1 MNVPKHY
8 TWETHAKTYV
18 NEIKHALE
26 SLDSEKMKVAVPSDA
41 IGGRLAKLNHFI
53 ISDIDNTLIGEQND
67 HLGELLELLK
77 QHREIIGFGVA
88 TGRTIDSAKAY
99 LKKHGVHSPD
109 IIISSVGAEIYY
121 GKNVHYAKG
130 WDTHISAKWDREKIV
145 YTLAELP
152 FLTYQEEATQRPF
165 KVSYNMRPGKDRLP
179 KIHELL
185 LRNKCRY
192 MLIYSHDK
200 YIDILP
206 YRGSKGKALRYLSYT
221 WEIPL
226 NNFLVCGDSG
236 NDEEMLR
243 GEPLGAVV
251 GNYSPE
257 LAKLKGQ
264 RNIYFAKQKFA
275 AGIIEAIQ
283 HYKFL
288 EKAQN
293 RTDKR

>member
-1 MNVPKHY
+1 
-8 TWETHAKTYV
+8 
-18 NEIKHALE
+18 
-26 SLDSEKMKVAVPSDA
+26 
-41 IGGRLAKLNHFI
+41 
-53 ISDIDNTLIGEQND
+53 
-67 HLGELLELLK
+67 
-77 QHREIIGFGVA
+77 
-88 TGRTIDSAKAY
+88 
-99 LKKHGVHSPD
+99 
-109 IIISSVGAEIYY
+109 
-121 GKNVHYAKG
+121 
-130 WDTHISAKWDREKIV
+130 
-145 YTLAELP
+145 
-152 FLTYQEEATQRPF
+152 
-165 KVSYNMRPGKDRLP
+165 MRPGKDRLP

-192 MLIYSHDK
+192 TLIYSHNK

-243 GEPLGAVV
+243 GEPLGVVV

-257 LAKLKGQ
+257 LAELKGQ

-283 HYKFL
+283 YYKFF